1 MSAHKF
7 EVCELLNP
15 TERIVE
21 DPELCETVLNEGT
34 CGFLNLTGSR
44 KIATLIGQKTTWIEI
59 SYVDS
64 MSDEQ
69 RDNSG

>member
-34 CGFLNLTGSR
+34 CGFLNLAGSR
-44 KIATLIGQKTTWIEI
+44 KIAEI
-59 SYVDS
+59 IKRQTSWSNMHHADS